1 MFQVD
6 AFSSKPFGGNQA
18 GVIPN
23 AKRLKESDMQKIANE
38 INQSETAFV
47 MQRDDNLFKVKFF
60 TPLCEVDLCG
70 YATIATFYTLAEKGY
85 IKPIIGGIK
94 KVFMETNLGRLPVEI
109 EYENNDPKY
118 VVMEQGKPQ
127 SIGKLDKLKEL
138 LNILNLKKS
147 DIGIIDDYYDPEII
161 STGLPDI
168 LLPIKEKEV
177 LDNIK
182 VDFCELSDYCK
193 LMKVSGL
200 HVFHMPKLNS
210 HKVYARN
217 FAPLVG
223 INEEAASGT
232 ANGSLIYYLK
242 KNSLIN
248 ENNITVLQGESL
260 NRLSEIYSYIEEDK
274 EGFRVKVGGRA
285 NITIEGIIKF

>member
-70 YATIATFYTLAEKGY
+70 YAAIATFYTLAEKGY
-85 IKPIIGGIK
+85 IKPILGGIK